1 MELEQAIEHVDIMEK
16 EGRVEYMMAS
26 THSHLFGSALILATL
41 PSRLDTPPFDAL
53 VLRYSMP
60 HKIAAEYILL
70 SKLWTTI
77 YQCYHPCLH
86 AGIKFKVNFVQRLI
100 LAQQLQIV
108 QKLHYIILS

>member
-1 MELEQAIEHVDIMEK
+1 MDDFLLEYFCPYKVVCDKQLGMELEQAIEHVDIMEK

-70 SKLWTTI
+70 SKL
-77 YQCYHPCLH
+77 
-86 AGIKFKVNFVQRLI
+86 
-100 LAQQLQIV
+100 
-108 QKLHYIILS
+108 